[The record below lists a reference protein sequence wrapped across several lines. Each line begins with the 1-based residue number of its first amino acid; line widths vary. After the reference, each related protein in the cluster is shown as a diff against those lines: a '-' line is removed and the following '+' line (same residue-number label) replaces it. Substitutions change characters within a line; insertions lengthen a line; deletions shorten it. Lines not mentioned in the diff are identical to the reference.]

1 MEIAITRIDERLIH
15 GQVAYSWT
23 VEYQVDEIVVVDDEI
38 VNDDMQKMLL
48 EMAVPEGKTL
58 KILSIE
64 QAAVY
69 LKGSGNK
76 KVFLVVKTPQIIL
89 DLDNK
94 GVNFDSINIGGMY
107 YKEGKEQITKT
118 VYIDNEEKQI
128 FKELASNG
136 ISLDVR
142 TSPRDKSFDLISKI

>member
-15 GQVAYSWT
+15 GQVAYSWS

-48 EMAVPEGKTL
+48 EMAVPKGKTL
-58 KILSIE
+58 QILSVD
-64 QAAVY
+64 QGADY
-69 LKGSGNK
+69 LISAGSK

-89 DLDNK
+89 DLVNK
-94 GVNFDSINIGGMY
+94 GVSFKSINIGGMY

-118 VYIDNEEKQI
+118 VYVDNNEKQV
-128 FKELASNG
+128 FEKLASKK
-136 ISLDVR
+136 IALDVR
-142 TSPRDKSFDLISKI
+142 TSPGDKSIDLMTKI

>member
-15 GQVAYSWT
+15 GQVAYSWS

-48 EMAVPEGKTL
+48 EMAVPKGKSL
-58 KILSIE
+58 QILSVD
-64 QAAVY
+64 QGAGY
-69 LKGSGNK
+69 LISTGNK

-89 DLDNK
+89 DLVNR
-94 GVNFDSINIGGMY
+94 GVGFESINIGGMY

-118 VYIDNEEKQI
+118 VYVNNKEKQI
-128 FKELASNG
+128 FEELASKK
-136 ISLDVR
+136 ISMDVR
-142 TSPRDKSFDLISKI
+142 TSPGDKTIDLMNKI